1 MKPLHATG
9 AFLMDSWRSH
19 NSPYAR
25 RRNEADGQRQHK
37 IPERHA
43 PARRRV
49 EGCTRRADAPGV
61 RHTPQHDAVGPAR
74 QAGPVQGPR
83 VPPDAVQERRPRARD
98 AAREHDGPDVERPAE
113 VEAAHG
119 EVARGAV
126 DGARRAVVA
135 RCPRDDVPACVE
147 IKILRRVRAE
157 SSRRPPRHRR
167 DACSTAWRCEFLTAR
182 PSQDGRVIAEK

>member
-1 MKPLHATG
+1 
-9 AFLMDSWRSH
+9 MDSWRSH
-19 NSPYAR
+19 NSSYAR
-25 RRNEADGQRQHK
+25 NSYDADGQRQHE

-43 PARRRV
+43 SARRSV

-74 QAGPVQGPR
+74 QARPVQGPR
-83 VPPDAVQERRPRARD
+83 VPPHAVQERRPRARD
-98 AAREHDGPDVERPAE
+98 AARQDNSAHVERPAE
-113 VEAAHG
+113 VEAADG
-119 EVARGAV
+119 EVPRGAV

-157 SSRRPPRHRR
+157 SSRRPARHRR
-167 DACSTAWRCEFLTAR
+167 DTCSMAWRCRIFTAR
-182 PSQDGRVIAEK
+182 RSQRGDDVSTRHTG